1 MATVGGLTNS
11 TSNNIRGYGGLASGM
26 DRDTLIEGMTY
37 GTTSKITQQEQK
49 KQQLEWKQNAVRAIS
64 DMMIAFANKYT
75 DSYTSATNLF
85 SSMFWGRNN
94 ITTSGANSK
103 FVSVT
108 GTASAADAIT
118 IMGVKQLA
126 QDAKWSSSQSVTN
139 KVLQS
144 GKFGEAASL
153 LANGDYEVQ
162 NLVGK
167 TLDFEYG
174 GSTYSVTLGLTK
186 PNGDLYDYKTAD
198 DIVEAVNAQLG
209 NVKVDDNTNLSGL
222 VKLEVQGGKI
232 VASNGDKLG
241 TNTIKM
247 TGGSNSAAALLGF
260 TTDDKLKEWE
270 DDITRSASLKS
281 TGLGSLTSTQ
291 TFAQKVG
298 GKTLTFSYNG
308 TTKTIEMPSAD
319 KLTGTAAAN
328 IDTIKEHLQT
338 ELNKAFGSGRITV
351 DKTANEEFTFTTTNP
366 KDGTADTTSTLTL
379 VSGHS
384 DLIGKNGVLGMKA
397 GVTNRVNLNEEWAK
411 SGLNLSTNQIET
423 GSIEINGE
431 TFNLKEYTSMNALMN
446 AINKSAAGVTVS
458 YQTAG
463 DKFTFTSKEK
473 GASGTIE
480 ISANDPDLLKNLFGA
495 SKEDVEKLSSKNGV
509 QGQDAIVAVKYQGSD
524 DVVELI
530 RDSNSFSIDGL
541 SVGIKGEFGY
551 KDVETTENVQA
562 LAGKELTFK
571 VHVNGKDE
579 EVTLKL
585 PEPKDGEIS
594 YKNTEDIKKALE
606 EQLQK
611 TEVGETGRKLSEFV
625 SIDSQKWLQGKG
637 EITLSARDSSV
648 TVGLTGGDALELLGL
663 STSDNIG
670 SSGIKGE
677 VDESKL
683 ISESTTTVKEYD
695 NSTEEVKINAQV
707 DTDKIVDSIKSMVEE
722 YNKIIELVNKEVSTR
737 PDRDYAPLTSEQKK
751 ELSESEIE
759 TWEEKAKS
767 GMLYGDSDLRS
778 LSSDLRF
785 IISGGNME
793 ALRKIGITTSTLYS
807 DNGKLTLDETKLRA
821 ALETDPESVEKLFTT
836 AKGTK
841 DEKGNDIS
849 GIATN
854 LKSVMDK
861 YVKTLGS
868 METKG
873 ILIKKAGSTSSP
885 MSLTEN
891 AFYKQLAEINKQISK
906 LQTRLESERDRYIK
920 QFTSLETL
928 ISQMNSQSSWLS
940 QLGGY

>member
-144 GKFGEAASL
+144 GKFGEAASKL
-153 LANGDYEVQ
+153 GDDSYEVQ

-186 PNGDLYDYKTAD
+186 PNGDLYDYKTDAG
-198 DIVEAVNAQLG
+198 IVEAVNAQMA
-209 NVKVDDNTNLSGL
+209 NVKVDDNTKLSDL

-232 VASNGDKLG
+232 VASNGGKLG

-270 DDITRSASLKS
+270 DDITKSASLES

-291 TFAQKVG
+291 TFAQKIG
-298 GKTLTFSYNG
+298 GKSLTFSYNG
-308 TTKTIEMPSAD
+308 TTKTIKMPSAEELAG
-319 KLTGTAAAN
+319 KTAAD
-328 IDTIKEHLQT
+328 IDDIKKHLQT
-338 ELNKAFGSGRITV
+338 ELDKAFGSGRITV
-351 DKTANEEFTFTTTNP
+351 DKTANEELTFETTNP
-366 KDGTADTTSTLTL
+366 KDGTTDTTSTLTL
-379 VSGHS
+379 VSGSS

-397 GVTNRVNLNEEWAK
+397 GLTNRVNLNEEWAK
-411 SGLNLSTNQIET
+411 SGLKLTTDQIAN
-423 GSIEINGE
+423 GSITINDK
-431 TFNLKEYTSMNALMN
+431 TFHLKDYKSMNELMN
-446 AINKSAAGVTVS
+446 AINKSDAGVTVS
-458 YQTAG
+458 YQAVG

-473 GASGTIE
+473 GASGAIKMTGT
-480 ISANDPDLLKNLFGA
+480 DDLLENLFGA
-495 SKEDVEKLSSKNGV
+495 SDEDVAKLNSSKGV
-509 QGQDAIVAVKYQGSD
+509 QGQDAVVAVKYKGSD

-530 RDSNSFSIDGL
+530 RDSNSFTVDGL
-541 SVGIKGEFGY
+541 SIGVKGKFGY
-551 KDVETTENVQA
+551 DDDGNRIEDFEDPVE
-562 LAGKELTFK
+562 
-571 VHVNGKDE
+571 
-579 EVTLKL
+579 
-585 PEPKDGEIS
+585 
-594 YKNTEDIKKALE
+594 
-606 EQLQK
+606 
-611 TEVGETGRKLSEFV
+611 
-625 SIDSQKWLQGKG
+625 
-637 EITLSARDSSV
+637 
-648 TVGLTGGDALELLGL
+648 
-663 STSDNIG
+663 
-670 SSGIKGE
+670 
-677 VDESKL
+677 
-683 ISESTTTVKEYD
+683 
-695 NSTEEVKINAQV
+695 INAQV

-767 GMLYGDSDLRS
+767 GLLYGDSDLRS

-793 ALRKIGITTSTLYS
+793 ALRAVGITTSTLYS
-807 DNGKLTLDETKLRA
+807 DNGKLTLDENKLRA
-821 ALETDPESVEKLFTT
+821 ALEMDPESVEKLFTSK
-836 AKGTK
+836 AGT
-841 DEKGNDIS
+841 DADGNQTFN

>member
-144 GKFGEAASL
+144 GKFGEAASKL
-153 LANGDYEVQ
+153 GDDSYEVQ

-186 PNGDLYDYKTAD
+186 PNGDLYDYKTDAG
-198 DIVEAVNAQLG
+198 IVEAVNAQMA
-209 NVKVDDNTNLSGL
+209 NVKVDDNTKLSDL

-232 VASNGDKLG
+232 VASNGGKLG

-270 DDITRSASLKS
+270 DDITKSASLES

-291 TFAQKVG
+291 TFAQKIG
-298 GKTLTFSYNG
+298 GKSLTFSYNG
-308 TTKTIEMPSAD
+308 TTKTIKMPSAEELAG
-319 KLTGTAAAN
+319 KTAAD
-328 IDTIKEHLQT
+328 IDDIKKHLQT
-338 ELNKAFGSGRITV
+338 ELDKAFGSGRITV
-351 DKTANEEFTFTTTNP
+351 DKTANEELTFETTNP
-366 KDGTADTTSTLTL
+366 KDGTTDTTSTLTL
-379 VSGHS
+379 VSGSS

-397 GVTNRVNLNEEWAK
+397 GLTNRVNLNEEWAK
-411 SGLNLSTNQIET
+411 SGLKLTTDQIAN
-423 GSIEINGE
+423 GSITINDK
-431 TFNLKEYTSMNALMN
+431 TFHLKDYKSMNELMN
-446 AINKSAAGVTVS
+446 AINKSDAGVTVS
-458 YQTAG
+458 YQAVG

-473 GASGTIE
+473 GASGAIKMTGT
-480 ISANDPDLLKNLFGA
+480 DDLLENLFGA
-495 SKEDVEKLSSKNGV
+495 SDEDVAKLNSSKGV
-509 QGQDAIVAVKYQGSD
+509 QGQDAVVAVKYKGSD

-530 RDSNSFSIDGL
+530 RDSNSFTVDGL
-541 SVGIKGEFGY
+541 SIGVKGKFGY
-551 KDVETTENVQA
+551 DDDGNRIEDFEDPVE
-562 LAGKELTFK
+562 
-571 VHVNGKDE
+571 
-579 EVTLKL
+579 
-585 PEPKDGEIS
+585 
-594 YKNTEDIKKALE
+594 
-606 EQLQK
+606 
-611 TEVGETGRKLSEFV
+611 
-625 SIDSQKWLQGKG
+625 
-637 EITLSARDSSV
+637 
-648 TVGLTGGDALELLGL
+648 
-663 STSDNIG
+663 
-670 SSGIKGE
+670 
-677 VDESKL
+677 
-683 ISESTTTVKEYD
+683 
-695 NSTEEVKINAQV
+695 INAQV

-767 GMLYGDSDLRS
+767 GLLYGDSDLRS

-793 ALRKIGITTSTLYS
+793 ALRAVGITTSTLYS
-807 DNGKLTLDETKLRA
+807 DNGKLTLDENKLRA
-821 ALETDPESVEKLFTT
+821 ALETDPESVEKLFTSK
-836 AKGTK
+836 AGT
-841 DEKGNDIS
+841 DADGNQTFN

>member
-144 GKFGEAASL
+144 GKFGEAASKL
-153 LANGDYEVQ
+153 GDDSYEVQ

-186 PNGDLYDYKTAD
+186 PNGDLYDYKTDAG
-198 DIVEAVNAQLG
+198 IVEAVNAQMA
-209 NVKVDDNTNLSGL
+209 NVKVDDNTKLSDL

-232 VASNGDKLG
+232 VASNGGKLG

-270 DDITRSASLKS
+270 DDITKSASLES

-291 TFAQKVG
+291 TFAQKIG
-298 GKTLTFSYNG
+298 GKSLTFSYNG
-308 TTKTIEMPSAD
+308 TTKTIKMPSAEELAG
-319 KLTGTAAAN
+319 KTAAD
-328 IDTIKEHLQT
+328 IDDIKKHLQT
-338 ELNKAFGSGRITV
+338 ELDKAFGSGRITV
-351 DKTANEEFTFTTTNP
+351 DKTANEELTFETTNP
-366 KDGTADTTSTLTL
+366 KDGTTDTTSTLTL
-379 VSGHS
+379 VSGSS

-397 GVTNRVNLNEEWAK
+397 GLTNRVNLNEEWAK
-411 SGLNLSTNQIET
+411 SGLKLTTDQIAN
-423 GSIEINGE
+423 GSITINDK
-431 TFNLKEYTSMNALMN
+431 TFHLKDYKSMNELMN
-446 AINKSAAGVTVS
+446 AINKSDAGVTVS
-458 YQTAG
+458 YQAVG

-473 GASGTIE
+473 GASGAIKMTGT
-480 ISANDPDLLKNLFGA
+480 DDLLENLFGA
-495 SKEDVEKLSSKNGV
+495 SDEDVAKLNSSKGV
-509 QGQDAIVAVKYQGSD
+509 QGQDAVVAVKYKGSD

-530 RDSNSFSIDGL
+530 RDSNSFTVDGL
-541 SVGIKGEFGY
+541 SIGVKCKFGY
-551 KDVETTENVQA
+551 DDDGNRIEDFEDPVE
-562 LAGKELTFK
+562 
-571 VHVNGKDE
+571 
-579 EVTLKL
+579 
-585 PEPKDGEIS
+585 
-594 YKNTEDIKKALE
+594 
-606 EQLQK
+606 
-611 TEVGETGRKLSEFV
+611 
-625 SIDSQKWLQGKG
+625 
-637 EITLSARDSSV
+637 
-648 TVGLTGGDALELLGL
+648 
-663 STSDNIG
+663 
-670 SSGIKGE
+670 
-677 VDESKL
+677 
-683 ISESTTTVKEYD
+683 
-695 NSTEEVKINAQV
+695 INAQV

-767 GMLYGDSDLRS
+767 GLLYGDSDLRS

-793 ALRKIGITTSTLYS
+793 ALRAVGITTSTLYS
-807 DNGKLTLDETKLRA
+807 DNGKLTLDENKLRA
-821 ALETDPESVEKLFTT
+821 ALEMDPESVEKLFTSK
-836 AKGTK
+836 AGT
-841 DEKGNDIS
+841 DADGNQTFN

>member
-85 SSMFWGRNN
+85 RSMFWGRNN

-144 GKFGEAASL
+144 GKFGEAASKL
-153 LANGDYEVQ
+153 GDDSYEVQ

-186 PNGDLYDYKTAD
+186 PNGDLYDYKTDAG
-198 DIVEAVNAQLG
+198 IVEAVNAQMA
-209 NVKVDDNTNLSGL
+209 NVKVDDNTKLSDL

-232 VASNGDKLG
+232 VASNGGKLG

-270 DDITRSASLKS
+270 DDITKSASLES

-291 TFAQKVG
+291 TFAQKIG
-298 GKTLTFSYNG
+298 GKSLTFSYNG
-308 TTKTIEMPSAD
+308 TTKTIKMPSAEELAG
-319 KLTGTAAAN
+319 KTAAD
-328 IDTIKEHLQT
+328 IDDIKKHLQT
-338 ELNKAFGSGRITV
+338 ELDKAFGSGRITV
-351 DKTANEEFTFTTTNP
+351 DKTANEELTFETTNP
-366 KDGTADTTSTLTL
+366 KDGTTDTTSTLTL
-379 VSGHS
+379 VSGSS

-397 GVTNRVNLNEEWAK
+397 GLTNRVNLNEEWAK
-411 SGLNLSTNQIET
+411 SGLKLTTDQIAN
-423 GSIEINGE
+423 GSITINDK
-431 TFNLKEYTSMNALMN
+431 TFHLKDYKSMNELMN
-446 AINKSAAGVTVS
+446 AINKSDAGVTVS
-458 YQTAG
+458 YQAVG

-473 GASGTIE
+473 GASGAIKMTGT
-480 ISANDPDLLKNLFGA
+480 DDLLENLFGA
-495 SKEDVEKLSSKNGV
+495 SDEDVAKLNSSKGV
-509 QGQDAIVAVKYQGSD
+509 QGQDAVVAVKYKGSD

-530 RDSNSFSIDGL
+530 RDSNSFTVDGL
-541 SVGIKGEFGY
+541 SIGVKGKFGY
-551 KDVETTENVQA
+551 DDDGNRIEDFEDPVE
-562 LAGKELTFK
+562 
-571 VHVNGKDE
+571 
-579 EVTLKL
+579 
-585 PEPKDGEIS
+585 
-594 YKNTEDIKKALE
+594 
-606 EQLQK
+606 
-611 TEVGETGRKLSEFV
+611 
-625 SIDSQKWLQGKG
+625 
-637 EITLSARDSSV
+637 
-648 TVGLTGGDALELLGL
+648 
-663 STSDNIG
+663 
-670 SSGIKGE
+670 
-677 VDESKL
+677 
-683 ISESTTTVKEYD
+683 
-695 NSTEEVKINAQV
+695 INAQV

-767 GMLYGDSDLRS
+767 GLLYGDSDLRS

-793 ALRKIGITTSTLYS
+793 ALRAVGITTSTLYS
-807 DNGKLTLDETKLRA
+807 DNGKLTLDENKLRA
-821 ALETDPESVEKLFTT
+821 ALEMDPESVEKLFTSK
-836 AKGTK
+836 AGT
-841 DEKGNDIS
+841 DADGNQTFN

-854 LKSVMDK
+854 LKRVMDK

-873 ILIKKAGSTSSP
+873 VLIKKAGSTSSP

>member
-144 GKFGEAASL
+144 GKFGEAASKL
-153 LANGDYEVQ
+153 GDDSYEVQ

-186 PNGDLYDYKTAD
+186 PNGDLYDYKTTGGIA
-198 DIVEAVNAQLG
+198 EAVNAQLG
-209 NVKVDDNTNLSGL
+209 NIKVDDNTKLSDL
-222 VKLEVQGGKI
+222 VKFEVQGGTTDADGKVTGGTI
-232 VASNGDKLG
+232 VASNGGKLG

-247 TGGSNSAAALLGF
+247 TGGSKSAAALLGF

-270 DDITRSASLKS
+270 DDITKSESLNS

-291 TFAQKVG
+291 TFAEKVG
-298 GKTLTFSYNG
+298 GKSLTFSYNG
-308 TTKTIEMPSAD
+308 TTKTIKMPSAEELAG
-319 KLTGTAAAN
+319 KTAAD
-328 IDTIKEHLQT
+328 IDDIKKHLQT
-338 ELNKAFGSGRITV
+338 ELDKAFGSGRITV
-351 DKTANEEFTFTTTNP
+351 DKTANGELTFETTNP
-366 KDGTADTTSTLTL
+366 KDGTTDTTSTLTL
-379 VSGHS
+379 VSGSS

-397 GVTNRVNLNEEWAK
+397 GLTNRVNLNEEWAK
-411 SGLNLSTNQIET
+411 SGLTLTDDQIAN
-423 GSIEINGE
+423 GSITINDK
-431 TFNLKEYTSMNALMN
+431 TFHLKDYKSMNELMN
-446 AINKSAAGVTVS
+446 AINKSDAGVTVS
-458 YQTAG
+458 YQAVG

-473 GASGTIE
+473 GASGAIQMTDT
-480 ISANDPDLLKNLFGA
+480 NNLLKNLFGA
-495 SKEDVEKLSSKNGV
+495 SDADVTKLNSANGV
-509 QGQDAIVAVKYQGSD
+509 QGQDAVVAVKYKGSD

-530 RDSNSFSIDGL
+530 RDSNSFTVDGL
-541 SVGIKGEFGY
+541 SIGVKGKFGY
-551 KDVETTENVQA
+551 DDDGNRIEDFEDPVE
-562 LAGKELTFK
+562 
-571 VHVNGKDE
+571 
-579 EVTLKL
+579 
-585 PEPKDGEIS
+585 
-594 YKNTEDIKKALE
+594 
-606 EQLQK
+606 
-611 TEVGETGRKLSEFV
+611 
-625 SIDSQKWLQGKG
+625 
-637 EITLSARDSSV
+637 
-648 TVGLTGGDALELLGL
+648 
-663 STSDNIG
+663 
-670 SSGIKGE
+670 
-677 VDESKL
+677 
-683 ISESTTTVKEYD
+683 
-695 NSTEEVKINAQV
+695 INAQV

-767 GMLYGDSDLRS
+767 GLLYGDSDLRS

-793 ALRKIGITTSTLYS
+793 ALRAVGITTSTLYS
-807 DNGKLTLDETKLRA
+807 DNGKLTLDENKLRA
-821 ALETDPESVEKLFTT
+821 ALETDPESVEKLFTSK
-836 AKGTK
+836 AGT
-841 DEKGNDIS
+841 DADGNQTFN